1 MLSVRPS
8 HHSTAA
14 AACGGFAAE
23 RRASIDSGGRPA
35 ANAGSVMLTA
45 AVDEAVNTDLLQLN
59 HSVYRADVYR
69 TIKYRTR
76 VLRTCS
82 YRTAYIPC
90 TCSGQEYGYARTL
103 MDSQKKTI
111 LLAGLQCFDAVGWAT
126 GRASD
131 L

>member
-1 MLSVRPS
+1 MPRALSRPFSDAVAAQYVLQRLSNVPESVRPSVRPS

-69 TIKYRTR
+69 TIK
-76 VLRTCS
+76 
-82 YRTAYIPC
+82 
-90 TCSGQEYGYARTL
+90 
-103 MDSQKKTI
+103 
-111 LLAGLQCFDAVGWAT
+111 
-126 GRASD
+126 
-131 L
+131 

>member
-1 MLSVRPS
+1 MPRALSRPFSDAVAAQYVLQRLSNVPESVRPS

-23 RRASIDSGGRPA
+23 RRASIDNGGRRA

-69 TIKYRTR
+69 TIK
-76 VLRTCS
+76 
-82 YRTAYIPC
+82 
-90 TCSGQEYGYARTL
+90 
-103 MDSQKKTI
+103 
-111 LLAGLQCFDAVGWAT
+111 
-126 GRASD
+126 
-131 L
+131 